1 MPITSTPGS
10 YHPSQI
16 PTRRDLQY
24 TYDTIREWAR
34 SVSNCPL
41 INGQLISD
49 VKVGVAPQ
57 TIRHGLGRR
66 PIGLLVV
73 IMDSPVQVF
82 VISRDDKT
90 LTVESSADAT
100 VSVWVF

>member
-1 MPITSTPGS
+1 MSITSTPGS
-10 YHPSQI
+10 YHPSQT

-34 SVSNCPL
+34 SVASCPL
-41 INGQLISD
+41 ITGQLISD
-49 VKVGVAPQ
+49 VKVGVSQQ

-66 PIGLLVV
+66 PVGLLVV
-73 IMDSPVQVF
+73 IMDAPVQVF
-82 VISRDDKT
+82 VTSRDDKT

-100 VSVWVF
+100 VSLWVF